1 MGRFLVIDIVDTLA
15 VRTILPAVSRP
26 VHETIGESV
35 PHLKIVIQSQVS
47 LVIVLQEGID
57 LRVGVR
63 LCVSSMEGPLEC
75 VEVGGERGHLSVFR
89 QQ

>member
-35 PHLKIVIQSQVS
+35 PHLKIVIKTQVS
-47 LVIVLQEGID
+47 LVVVLEEGVD
-57 LRVGVR
+57 LRVGFR
-63 LCVSSMEGPLEC
+63 LCVSSMEGRLKR
-75 VEVGGERGHLSVFR
+75 V
-89 QQ
+89 